1 MIPII
6 ILYNTNN
13 LNSLGNDAD
22 SKLKK
27 LAGRH
32 TCHFHYAEPSK
43 NTKYKRV
50 RIKIDGQEWGII
62 AEVGKNYLCLNNP
75 WFRPER
81 AMGAVNENDGITRE
95 CNIIFVS
102 FRQNPLNFII
112 ENNYH
117 AQLPEIRTLLILC
130 SNIKKP
136 IVPVHK
142 ELEKEIWTAYC
153 DGLNALNRERRDFIA
168 IDFVGK
174 PILYNDSRQ
183 GEIYTMKLGIAND
196 SIENLKKNLTDML
209 KEKYQISSIDLN
221 ENQDHIQIQF
231 KGTEKVNDED
241 LEQISEYL
249 QTFGFSLSKNGIS
262 NVLRLSVAF
271 KKNKQRPDLYD
282 SLDTLLQ
289 AKGVSFTNNEKLE
302 YHLEDDSSVNLFFEC
317 VSEVFGTSS
326 EGKLVNNFKVFI
338 SCDDE
343 QKAKLKEAIA
353 EEANIKIHT
362 RSNFILFNPNNKEEY
377 YRLSAYIEQILSEQ
391 GIDNYVIPDYH
402 PICKVVT
409 SNDASGRQGQMKYA
423 AEQLEGMR
431 KIASKYEF
439 DETHAYVIRFEFK
452 FKSAIERESI
462 IHEMTSIVAGLGR
475 AYTLVNKNPIGITQM
490 SFERDLVLIQ
500 RMEEE
505 LKYEYLGEEIKLV
518 DGRTYN
524 ELFKDIKDTENIID
538 PVLRERYNRFMSE
551 CPTIGICHKRTN
563 DSIIVNLAEDFYN
576 GENFS
581 SSIREND
588 MVFFPSV
595 GTSTELRRQYEA
607 IQRINKPG
615 IKLSNGRKIVPPVN
629 PALCDFLFSPL
640 YARDIKASIPGMMD
654 VVRSNKLEEHLN
666 EKQVEAVAKAV
677 LAEDI
682 SFIQGPPGTG
692 KTTVIAEIIWQEI
705 LRNPKCK
712 ILLTSQTNLAVDNA
726 LERLKYKRAI
736 RPLRV
741 ISDMRNNSDDI
752 IYNANILD
760 EWAEQPNERNE
771 ENVVN
776 YWIDSIIK
784 RIEEDSEYSDVTKEW
799 HDYLAAKGKSVRKVF
814 SDEYKSGVNLIAATC
829 SLCGSQQ
836 FIQTFTKMYDT
847 EEVAFD
853 VVIMDEASKATP
865 LEMAIPMVLGKK
877 IIVIGDHK
885 QLPPLLDENS
895 IDTALHKIGR
905 DDLAEKIQD
914 LKESQFK
921 KLFQMAQ
928 KFKPNLVTTLNT
940 QYRMHN
946 DIMQTIN
953 QFYIDELGETG
964 LVCGIKNVQDTPDYS
979 VRGSRW
985 HGITLEPFINPSTHA
1000 IWVNVEGREEKEY
1013 TSFKNMDEVKA
1024 VKTVIK
1030 ALSMAPGFSE
1040 YIAAQSR
1047 IEDQEIGLITFYSA
1061 QRKELKKLEQSG
1073 ELDSG
1078 YDYRIDVVDRFQGME
1093 RNIVI
1098 VSTVRSNKYNGI
1110 GFAKEIERIN
1120 VAFSRARSLLIVIG
1134 NRDLF
1139 STKYNYKQSI
1149 ASMESIDIKQIEDLI
1164 KYGEDY

>member
-1 MIPII
+1 MIPIVV
-6 ILYNTNN
+6 LYNTNN
-13 LNSLGNDAD
+13 LNSLGNDAS
-22 SKLKK
+22 SKLKI
-27 LAGRH
+27 LTGRH
-32 TCHFHYAEPSK
+32 TCHFHYTEPSK

-62 AEVGKNYLCLNNP
+62 AEIGKSYLCLNNP
-75 WFRPER
+75 WFKPER
-81 AMGAVNENDGITRE
+81 IMGAVNEKDAITRE
-95 CNIIFVS
+95 CNIIFIS

-117 AQLPEIRTLLILC
+117 AQLPEIRALLLMC
-130 SNIKKP
+130 SSLRKP

-153 DGLNALNRERRDFIA
+153 DGLNALNRERRDFIT
-168 IDFVGK
+168 IDYVGK

-183 GEIYTMKLGIAND
+183 GEIYTMKLGFAND
-196 SIENLKKNLTDML
+196 SIDNLKKNLTDML
-209 KEKYQISSIDLN
+209 KDKYQISSIDLN
-221 ENQDHIQIQF
+221 ENQDLIQIQF

-241 LEQISEYL
+241 FEHVSEYL
-249 QTFGFSLSKNGIS
+249 QRFGFSLSKNGIS
-262 NVLRLSVAF
+262 NVLKLSVAF
-271 KKNKQRPDLYD
+271 KKTNQRTDLYD
-282 SLDTLLQ
+282 QLDSLLQ
-289 AKGVSFTNNEKLE
+289 TKGIQFSNNEKLE
-302 YHLEDDSSVNLFFEC
+302 YSFDDESSVNIFSDC
-317 VSEVFGTSS
+317 VSEVFGPSS
-326 EGKLVNNFKVFI
+326 SVKLSNTLIHV

-343 QKAKLKEAIA
+343 QLRKLKELLADESQIGYRSRCLR
-353 EEANIKIHT
+353 IHPT
-362 RSNFILFNPNNKEEY
+362 NKQEY
-377 YRLSAYIEQILSEQ
+377 YKLTALIEQVFSEIGYEDYEIPEYQ
-391 GIDNYVIPDYH
+391 QRYVVD
-402 PICKVVT
+402 T
-409 SNDASGRQGQMKYA
+409 SNISSDRQAQMKYA
-423 AEQLEGMR
+423 AEQLDGMR
-431 KIASKYEF
+431 SIASKYEF
-439 DETHAYVIRFEFK
+439 DESHAYVIRFEFK
-452 FKSAIERESI
+452 FKSAYERESI
-462 IHEMTSIVAGLGR
+462 IHEMSSIVAGLGR
-475 AYTLVNKNPIGITQM
+475 AYTLVNKNPIGITQI

-505 LKYEYLGEEIKLV
+505 LKYEFLGEEIKLV

-524 ELFKDIKDTENIID
+524 ELFKDITDTENIID
-538 PVLRERYNRFMSE
+538 PVVRERYNRFMAE
-551 CPTIGICHKRTN
+551 CPTIGTCHKRTN
-563 DSIIVNLAEDFYN
+563 DYIIVNLSEDFYN
-576 GENFS
+576 GESFQNP
-581 SSIREND
+581 IRNND

-615 IKLSNGRKIVPPVN
+615 VKLSNGRKILPPVN

-640 YARDIKASIPGMMD
+640 YARDIKASISGMMD

-666 EKQVEAVAKAV
+666 DRQVEAVAKAV

-741 ISDMRNNSDDI
+741 ISDMRNNSDDL

-760 EWAEQPNERNE
+760 EWTEQPNERNA

-776 YWIDSIIK
+776 YWIDSIVK
-784 RIEEDSEYSDVTKEW
+784 RIEEDTDYSEVTKEW
-799 HDYLAAKGKSVRKVF
+799 HDYLATKSKSVRKVF
-814 SDEYKSGVNLIAATC
+814 VDEYKSGVNLIAATC

-836 FIQTFTKMYDT
+836 FIQTFTRMYDT

-946 DIMQTIN
+946 DIMKTIN
-953 QFYIDELGETG
+953 QFYVDELGETG
-964 LVCGIKNVQDTPDYS
+964 LVCGIKNVQDTPNYS

-985 HGITLEPFINPSTHA
+985 HGITMEPFINPSTHA

-1013 TSFKNMDEVKA
+1013 TSYKNMDEVKA

-1030 ALSMAPGFSE
+1030 ALSIAPGFSD
-1040 YIAAQSR
+1040 YIAAQGR

-1061 QRKELKKLEQSG
+1061 QRKELKRLEQSG
-1073 ELDSG
+1073 ELDPG

-1164 KYGEDY
+1164 KYGEDD